1 MKLMSFVYNANAS
14 YGAVVDGGIVDLGRR
29 VGARYPDLRAA
40 LQAEALDELR
50 TVAAGQKPD
59 LPLDAVTFLPVIP
72 RPGKIICIGM
82 NYRDKR
88 AEWAHDK
95 ETPNLFIRFSDSQVG
110 HGQPIVKPRVSDQLD
125 FEGELALIVG
135 KAGRHIPQERALA
148 HLAGYACYLDGS
160 VRDWQQ
166 HSVAAGKNFPSTGGF
181 GPWMVTTDEI
191 PDPTRMTLITRLNG
205 REMQRAT
212 TDQLIFSIPF
222 ILNYVSAFT
231 PLAPG
236 DVIST
241 GSPAGVGARR
251 DPPVWMKPGEV
262 VEVQIDPIGTLR
274 HPITAEP

>member
-1 MKLMSFVYNANAS
+1 MKLMSFVYDANAS

-50 TVAAGQKPD
+50 TAAAGQKPD

-95 ETPNLFIRFSDSQVG
+95 ETPNLFIRFTDSQVG

-135 KAGRHIPQERALA
+135 KAGRHIPQARALA

-212 TDQLIFSIPF
+212 TDQMIFSIPF

-274 HPITAEP
+274 HPIAAEP

>member
-1 MKLMSFVYNANAS
+1 MKLMSFVYDANAS

-50 TVAAGQKPD
+50 TAAAGQKPD
-59 LPLDAVTFLPVIP
+59 LALDAVTFLPVIP

-82 NYRDKR
+82 NYSDKR

-95 ETPNLFIRFSDSQVG
+95 ETPNLFIRFPDSQVG

-135 KAGRHIPQERALA
+135 KAGRHIPQARALA

-212 TDQLIFSIPF
+212 TDQMIFSIPF

-274 HPITAEP
+274 HPIAAEP

>member
-1 MKLMSFVYNANAS
+1 MKLMSFVYDANAS

-50 TVAAGQKPD
+50 TAAAGQKPD

-95 ETPNLFIRFSDSQVG
+95 ETPNLFIRFPDSQVG

-135 KAGRHIPQERALA
+135 KAGRHIPQARALA

-274 HPITAEP
+274 HPIAAEP

>member
-1 MKLMSFVYNANAS
+1 MKLMSFVYDANAS

-50 TVAAGQKPD
+50 TAAAGQKPD

-95 ETPNLFIRFSDSQVG
+95 ETPNLFIRFPDSQVG

-135 KAGRHIPQERALA
+135 KAGRHIPQARALA

-212 TDQLIFSIPF
+212 TDQMIFSIPF

-274 HPITAEP
+274 HPIAAEP

>member
-1 MKLMSFVYNANAS
+1 MKLMSFVYDANAS

-29 VGARYPDLRAA
+29 VGARYPDLLAA

-50 TVAAGQKPD
+50 TAAAGQKPD

-82 NYRDKR
+82 NYSDKR

-95 ETPNLFIRFSDSQVG
+95 TTPNLFIRFADSQVG

-135 KAGRHIPQERALA
+135 KAGRHIPQARALA

-212 TDQLIFSIPF
+212 TDQMIFSIPF

-251 DPPVWMKPGEV
+251 DPPVWMKPGDV

-274 HPITAEP
+274 HPIAAEP